1 MTVDSPDTRV
11 TPWTL
16 NGLVLPPDDTFPDGL
31 TIAGRRRPVYVTEFA
46 PLGRYR
52 SVALVG
58 DVSGLSGPEPARTLA
73 RSWVEP
79 LRTAVET
86 ARTPYPGAAR

>member
-1 MTVDSPDTRV
+1 M

-16 NGLVLPPDDTFPDGL
+16 NGLIFPPDDTFPDEL
-31 TIAGRRRPVYVTEFA
+31 VIAGRRRPVYVTELA

-52 SVALVG
+52 SVNLVG

-79 LRTAVET
+79 LRAAVET
-86 ARTPYPGAAR
+86 ARTPHPRAAR